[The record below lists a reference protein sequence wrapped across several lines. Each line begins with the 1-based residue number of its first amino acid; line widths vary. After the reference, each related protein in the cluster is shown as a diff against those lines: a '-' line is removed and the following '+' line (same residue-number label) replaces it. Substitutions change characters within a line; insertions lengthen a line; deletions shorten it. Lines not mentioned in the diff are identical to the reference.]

1 MCCKPYLSL
10 ASRMSPLLLA
20 LLIFLVESNSCSTA
34 GKEDGW
40 NTEEGKTKDMA
51 SAIEEL
57 SERMLRMEADWI
69 AEKVHFESRLEDKNQ
84 EVEKLE
90 TVVEWMKT
98 QMENKK
104 EEVANLKK
112 QMESMDSRVKTQV
125 AKLEKRVNDTK
136 QTTGSDSEEKTKLDG
151 LRDDL
156 PYLMVCAFQND
167 WRTPN
172 SVVPYDRITTEYNNA
187 NQPGGKNI

>member
-1 MCCKPYLSL
+1 M
-10 ASRMSPLLLA
+10 LLA
-20 LLIFLVESNSCSTA
+20 LLIFLVESNFCLTA

-57 SERMLRMEADWI
+57 SERMLRLEADWI
-69 AEKVHFESRLEDKNQ
+69 AEKAHFESRLEDKNQ